1 MTSSRWEVQIKNGQN
16 SDGNGWLQGWRGRG
30 STEIGCPQLTSI
42 RVIRVQT
49 VFEAS
54 VWFCYKCSRL
64 VSGSA
69 IGVPDRCLLQ
79 LETRL

>member
-1 MTSSRWEVQIKNGQN
+1 MGGSDKKSSKFRWKWMVTGV
-16 SDGNGWLQGWRGRG
+16 RGRG

-69 IGVPDRCLLQ
+69 IGVPDRCLVQ
-79 LETRL
+79 LGTRL